1 MLSAEAHLAAPGR
14 VAEDHAKMVEE
25 AMILALRWP
34 HLVGPA
40 IVSICERVLRTPG
53 LRPTA
58 YDCAL
63 QGIAA
68 AVYARPDLIG
78 DRTASSLTT
87 LLRRE
92 ALPSSTYRL
101 AGEVMTFLL
110 SIRAAPSALRA
121 LVD

>member
-1 MLSAEAHLAAPGR
+1 MRSANQKARWSSSSALLRYATRNEVQECQSQVRFRLTPEDEDLLSAEAPFTAPGR

-58 YDCAL
+58 Y
-63 QGIAA
+63 
-68 AVYARPDLIG
+68 
-78 DRTASSLTT
+78 
-87 LLRRE
+87 
-92 ALPSSTYRL
+92 
-101 AGEVMTFLL
+101 
-110 SIRAAPSALRA
+110 
-121 LVD
+121 